1 MTPVSTT
8 PTLENIPTPCL
19 VIDLGKVKRN
29 IDKLARYGRQHKLNI
44 RPHTKTH
51 KSRLM
56 ARLQVEAGSKGL
68 TVAKVGEADV
78 MANETNDLLLAY
90 PALDPVRAPRVAEL
104 ARTHT
109 MRVAVDSR
117 QAIDALAAA
126 ARSKGTTIG
135 ILPDI
140 DVGMHRTGVQTP
152 EEALELAQHAD
163 RTLGVRLDGLFCYP
177 GHLSMPTAE
186 QPAALKTVSD
196 ILQAT
201 LDLYA
206 RSGLQAEIVSGGS
219 SPTAYQSHLI
229 PQYTEIRPGTN
240 IFNDTNTYRGGW
252 CSLDECAATVLTT
265 VISTAVPNQCVVDA
279 GNKTL
284 TADRYFRDPM
294 NGGFGTVINYPDAK
308 VTRLSEEHGQID
320 LTHCEQ
326 RPLLG
331 DRIQIVMNHV
341 CPCVNL
347 HNNAWLLHED
357 GQLEQLPIDARGL
370 IV

>member
-1 MTPVSTT
+1 MTT
-8 PTLENIPTPCL
+8 PSLENIATPAL
-19 VIDLGKVKRN
+19 VVNVAAAKRN
-29 IDKLARYGRQHKLNI
+29 IKRLADYTRKHKINF

-51 KSRLM
+51 KSQFI
-56 ARLQVEAGSKGL
+56 ARLQIEGGAQGL

-78 MANETNDLLLAY
+78 MCHESNDLLLAY

-104 ARTHT
+104 ARTVT

-126 ARSKGTTIG
+126 ARAKGTTIG

-177 GHLSMPTAE
+177 GHVIVPADQ
-186 QPAALKTVSD
+186 QPPILKAIGD

-206 RSGLQAEIVSGGS
+206 KSGLEAKIVSGGS
-219 SPTAYQSHLI
+219 SPTCYQSHHT

-240 IFNDTNTYRGGW
+240 VYNDSNMARSGFEKFE
-252 CSLDECAATVLTT
+252 DCAASILATV
-265 VISTAVPNQCVVDA
+265 VSTAVPNQCVVDA

-284 TADRYFRDPM
+284 TSDRYFLDPN
-294 NGGFGTVINYPDAK
+294 NGGFGTVVGLTGSK
-308 VTRLSEEHGQID
+308 VSKLSEEHGQID
-320 LTHCEQ
+320 LTNVDPDK
-326 RPLLG
+326 RPKIG
-331 DRIQIVMNHV
+331 DRLHIIPNHV

-347 HNNAWLLHED
+347 HDRAWFVHED
-357 GQLEQLPIDARGL
+357 GQLEQMNIDARGAL
-370 IV
+370 V